1 MMRRRFRL
9 LHHFGFALLL
19 QAVLLELLCIDRLL
33 GSLLVLRRPL
43 FAAIGTIAPIR
54 TITPVATAPAAASAT
69 TPTTPMLFAF
79 LLRGTRR
86 AVTLRTARLL
96 GVVGLLRRTGR
107 ALIRTALALWTLG
120 VLSFRLGELALLRNL

>member
-1 MMRRRFRL
+1 MRRRFRL

-33 GSLLVLRRPL
+33 GSRLVLRRPL

-96 GVVGLLRRTGR
+96 GLLRRTGR